1 MNKRTILLIAAA
13 GLVGLLYTLDSGY
26 RSWIEEPTQRLE
38 GQIASLQQELS
49 DANAEQVAGRRL
61 ANRLDDYAS
70 RALPHDPELARSRY
84 QAWLLHLVDLHGLQ
98 SASVNADSPQ
108 PIEVRGRIDRKRR
121 RGLGYTI
128 RYTLRART
136 TLPQLTDFLH
146 DFQSSGQLHKI
157 RSFALNPQG
166 LGDQLNLDLSIETL
180 SLQATERSEELSTLV
195 RTDSSFPNRQAFA
208 TFVQRNIF
216 AKGFSRTLGQ
226 IRLTAITQNRQG
238 QLEAWFAV
246 GSPAKT
252 QILTSGD
259 YLELALHEVRV
270 QSVESARVEVLVN
283 GANAWITLGNSIG
296 DVMQPD
302 KNPTE
307 DKPAENTPAE
317 NIPTDSN
324 QTDESTSITLNVN

>member
-1 MNKRTILLIAAA
+1 MNRRTILLLAAA
-13 GLVGLLYTLDSGY
+13 GLVGLLYALDSGY

-38 GQIASLQQELS
+38 GKITSLQQELS

-61 ANRLDDYAS
+61 ANQLDDYAS

-84 QAWLLHLVDLHGLQ
+84 QAWLLHLVDQHGLQ
-98 SASVNADSPQ
+98 SASVDADAPQ
-108 PIEVRGRIDRKRR
+108 QVEIRGRIDRKRR
-121 RGLGYTI
+121 RSLGYTI

-146 DFQSSGQLHKI
+146 DFQRSGQLHKI

-180 SLQATERSEELSTLV
+180 SLEATERAEELSSLV
-195 RTDSSFPNRQAFA
+195 RADTSFPSRQAFT

-226 IRLTAITQNRQG
+226 IRLTAITRNRQG

-252 QILTSGD
+252 QILTDGGK
-259 YLELALHEVRV
+259 LELDLHEVRV
-270 QSVESARVEVLVN
+270 QSIESTRVEVTVN
-283 GANAWITLGNSIG
+283 GITAWITLGNSIG
-296 DVMQPD
+296 EILQPE
-302 KNPTE
+302 TV
-307 DKPAENTPAE
+307 PADIIPADTSPSDITSSE
-317 NIPTDSN
+317 PEPAS
-324 QTDESTSITLNVN
+324 ESSAITLNGN